1 MFVAGVIISNDI
13 EDKLRSIGVK
23 DSKLLTPKAR
33 AKLFTL
39 ICTYSR
45 SIIVLRVPPKDIDES
60 NLNDLFIKAVSNIV
74 KVAFTNPRLGRE
86 IREVVIDATSGSAK
100 LIKEV
105 NSLLNRLGINKVNLV
120 IESKADLKYTV
131 VSAASIVAKY
141 LRDTHIRI
149 LHEIYGDFGSGYP
162 SDPKTKAWLLKLKAR
177 EIPPIVR
184 KSWSTLKKLGIR
196 YVNENQTL
204 LKWLKGNRRD

>member
-1 MFVAGVIISNDI
+1 MFVAGVIISSDI
-13 EDKLRSIGVK
+13 EDKLKSIGVK

-39 ICTYSR
+39 ICKYSR
-45 SIIVLRVPPKDIDES
+45 SIIVLRIPPKDIDES

-105 NSLLNRLGINKVNLV
+105 NSLLSRLGVNKVNLV

-131 VSAASIVAKY
+131 VSAASIVAKH

-162 SDPKTKAWLLKLKAR
+162 SDPKTKAWLLKLKAC

>member
-1 MFVAGVIISNDI
+1 MFVAGVIISGDI
-13 EDKLRSIGVK
+13 EDRLRSIGVK

-39 ICTYSR
+39 ICMYSR
-45 SIIVLRVPPKDIDES
+45 SVIVLRVPPKDIDKS
-60 NLNDLFIKAVSNIV
+60 NLNELFIRAVSNIV
-74 KVAFTNPRLGRE
+74 RAAFTNPTLRGE
-86 IREVVIDATSGSAK
+86 IREIVIDAASGSAK
-100 LIKEV
+100 LMKEI
-105 NSLLNRLGINKVNLV
+105 NNLLSRLGIDKVNLI

-141 LRDTHIRI
+141 LRDTHIKI

-196 YVNENQTL
+196 YVNEDQTL
-204 LKWLKGNRRD
+204 LKWLKGKR

>member
-1 MFVAGVIISNDI
+1 MFVAGVIISDHI

-23 DSKLLTPKAR
+23 DSKLLTPRAR
-33 AKLFTL
+33 AKLFTV
-39 ICTYSR
+39 ICMYSR
-45 SIIVLRVPPKDIDES
+45 SIIVLRVPPKDIDVL
-60 NLNDLFIKAVSNIV
+60 NLNDLFIKAVGNII
-74 KVAFTNPRLGRE
+74 KAAFTNPTLRRE

-105 NSLLNRLGINKVNLV
+105 KSLLNRLGIDKVNLV

-141 LRDTHIRI
+141 LRDTHIRV
-149 LHEIYGDFGSGYP
+149 LHEIYGNFGSGYP

-184 KSWSTLKKLGIR
+184 KSWSTFRKLGIR
-196 YVNENQTL
+196 YTNENQTL
-204 LKWLKGNRRD
+204 LKWLKGNKRD